1 VTPGAAPAPA
11 PDPRDVARRYV
22 ESFAAGD
29 PDRIAA
35 FVADGFVNE
44 HTAALGQGTTGRAA
58 YRAALPG
65 FLARF
70 PGLRYD
76 IEDVV
81 AEGVRVAVFYRMR
94 SGPTDLRGAFRLTIV
109 DGLVTHRVDYW
120 DALTYLRQTG
130 QA

>member
-1 VTPGAAPAPA
+1 VTPGPAERPAPPA
-11 PDPRDVARRYV
+11 DVARGYV
-22 ESFAAGD
+22 ESFASGD

-35 FVADGFVNE
+35 FVAADFVNE
-44 HTAALGQGTTGRAA
+44 HAAALGRGTTGRDA

-65 FLARF
+65 FLAGF
-70 PGLRYD
+70 PGLRYE

-81 AEGVRVAVFYRMR
+81 ADGERVAVFYRMR
-94 SGPTDLRGAFRLTIV
+94 SGPTDLRGAFRLTV
-109 DGLVTHRVDYW
+109 ANGLVTHRVDYW

>member
-1 VTPGAAPAPA
+1 VTAEPSPPTARPA
-11 PDPRDVARRYV
+11 DVARAYV
-22 ESFAAGD
+22 ESFASGD
-29 PDRIAA
+29 PDRIAG
-35 FVADGFVNE
+35 FVAEGFVNE
-44 HTAALGQGTTGRAA
+44 HTAALGRATAGRDA

-65 FLARF
+65 FLAGF
-70 PGLRYD
+70 PGLRYE

-81 AEGVRVAVFYRMR
+81 AEGERVAVFYRMR